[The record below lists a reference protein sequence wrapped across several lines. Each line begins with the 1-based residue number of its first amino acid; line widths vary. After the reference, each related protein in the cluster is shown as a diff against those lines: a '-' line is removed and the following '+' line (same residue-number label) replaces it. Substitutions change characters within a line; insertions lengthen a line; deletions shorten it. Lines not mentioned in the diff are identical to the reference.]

1 MQTTK
6 HSKSDKAT
14 KVATKAKP
22 AAKAAADKPAAK
34 AKVAAAKAPKA
45 PVEAKAKPAAPKASA
60 SANRGEGARALS
72 SPTFVVNRKW
82 TKPVES
88 AVGHTLRVELPEN
101 RLKGMS
107 WQLQKLPHGVALT
120 QSEVR
125 THAHEAT
132 QAHSMSTQDRVFD
145 FSVEEEGDYLLQFT
159 LGRPFAQ
166 AGFVDQFRVKLNVK
180 KD

>member
-6 HSKSDKAT
+6 HSSKST
-14 KVATKAKP
+14 SKAKP
-22 AAKAAADKPAAK
+22 AAKAKAAPA
-34 AKVAAAKAPKA
+34 
-45 PVEAKAKPAAPKASA
+45 AKAKPAAVKAAPAKALAPKAVA
-60 SANRGEGARALS
+60 PKAAKPKAARGEGAHLAGN
-72 SPTFVVNRKW
+72 PGFVVTRKW

-88 AVGHTLRVELPEN
+88 AVGATLRVELPEN

-125 THAHEAT
+125 AHGHEAT

-145 FSVEEEGDYLLQFT
+145 FAVEEEGEYLLQFT

-166 AGFVDQFRVKLNVK
+166 AGFVDQFRVKVQARK
-180 KD
+180 AD